1 MPPPTIIAEPT
12 PSTDREEMR
21 AAVQRRLA
29 LFSRLAVVVCC
40 IVVAFV
46 VTLGRLYPVH
56 RPHEARIVIAYGV
69 AGAIVCA
76 VAWYRTLRRQPR
88 PSLEALYRLDA
99 LYTVVIGA
107 ALGITAYFYTARFA
121 AIYSSLVIAL
131 FTRTIM
137 VPSSGARTLA
147 VGSLAFASLF
157 VAGVLSGLVH
167 PHRIDMPLLPFLVS
181 VALFSVLAVALASAG
196 SQVIYGL
203 RRSVT
208 RAMQLGQYTLE
219 AKLGEGGMGVVHKA
233 RHAML
238 RRPTAI
244 KLLLPSRHDAG
255 ALARFEREV
264 QLTSQLTHPNTV
276 SVYDYGRS
284 PDGVFYYV
292 MEYLDGVDLERLV
305 RRHGPQPAARVV
317 RILEQLC
324 GALDEAHLLGL
335 IHRDVKPANVILC
348 RRAGST
354 DVAKLVDFGLAQ
366 DIAGGAGSAAR
377 GIVGTPAFISPEA
390 VTDPAR
396 VGPASDLY
404 ALGATAYFLL
414 TGHHVFEGK
423 TPLDVCTQ
431 HATARPVP
439 PSRRTAEH
447 VPPALEALVLALL
460 AKDPARRP
468 GGAREVA
475 AALRAMPERAE
486 WTDEEAQAWWRRFDC
501 LRDTE
506 MAMYVAAPPTTLT
519 VDLSRHELSGAAA
532 A

>member
-1 MPPPTIIAEPT
+1 MGPPTLITEPT

-21 AAVQRRLA
+21 AAVQRRLE
-29 LFSRLAVVVCC
+29 LFSRLAVVVFCVVVSF
-40 IVVAFV
+40 VVA
-46 VTLGRLYPVH
+46 LGRLYPVH
-56 RPHEARIVIAYGV
+56 RPHEASVVIAYGI
-69 AGAIVCA
+69 AGALVCGL
-76 VAWYRTLRRQPR
+76 AWYRTLHRRR

-99 LYTVVIGA
+99 LYTIVIGA

-131 FTRTIM
+131 FTRTII
-137 VPSSGARTLA
+137 VPSTGARTLA

-167 PHRIDMPLLPFLVS
+167 PHRIDMPLVPFLAS
-181 VALFSVLAVALASAG
+181 VALFSVLAVGLAAAG

-203 RRSVT
+203 RRRIT

-219 AKLGEGGMGVVHKA
+219 ARLGEGGMGVVHKA

-264 QLTSQLTHPNTV
+264 QLMSQLTHPNTV
-276 SVYDYGRS
+276 AIYDYGRS

-292 MEYLDGVDLERLV
+292 MEYLDGIDLERLV
-305 RRHGPQPAARVV
+305 RRHGPQPAARVI

-324 GALDEAHLLGL
+324 GALDEAHAMGL

-348 RRAGST
+348 RRGGAA
-354 DVAKLVDFGLAQ
+354 DVAKLVDFGLVQ
-366 DIAGGAGSAAR
+366 EIARGGGATTR

-390 VTDPAR
+390 VTDPER

-414 TGHHVFEGK
+414 TGHHVFEGRS
-423 TPLDVCTQ
+423 PLEVCAQ
-431 HATARPVP
+431 HATAPPTP
-439 PSRRTAEH
+439 PSRRTVEH
-447 VPPALEALVLALL
+447 VPAALEALVLALL
-460 AKDPARRP
+460 AKDPGQRP
-468 GGAREVA
+468 GSARDLA
-475 AALRAMPERAE
+475 AALRAIPEHAE
-486 WTDEEAQAWWRRFDC
+486 WTEEEAEAWWRRFDC

-506 MAMYVAAPPTTLT
+506 MARHVAPPPTTLT
-519 VDLSRHELSGAAA
+519 VDLSRHEVTGAIAA
-532 A
+532 